1 MMGAM
6 TPIPDGPTP
15 EPPRLER
22 AVLDEL
28 RDELGRPDAVLD
40 PHDDATGGAALD
52 RYVVPARGPSGAT
65 PAVVRPADT
74 EQVRAVVRW
83 ARRHRLRLIPQG
95 ANTGLVGASTP
106 GPAGEVVLSLE
117 RLDPEPR
124 IDPVDR
130 TAIVGAG
137 TRLSTLNEAAAA
149 HGLVLP
155 IDLGAD
161 PSIGGMVATNT
172 GGARMVRHGDMR
184 RHVLGLQAVVADDE
198 CAVVGS
204 LDGLRKHNVGPSI
217 EQLLIGSAGA
227 FGIVTTVQVELSP
240 VERHRSCAWLAST
253 DDDAAIGALVEIER
267 AHGAQLSAFEALS
280 ARALT
285 AGASRGGHGAPFDPV
300 PPLSVLV
307 ELAGDED
314 VDDALVDALDR
325 CSRLGLLDDAVVVPA
340 DHAWALRHA
349 VTEGLRD
356 LGVVTGF
363 DLSVHRP
370 SLPALRHAVADAVAE
385 RFPRATTA
393 DFGHWG
399 DGGVH
404 CNVVWPPDSPPT
416 AEELDE
422 LRTLVFDLAV
432 DRFGGSYS
440 AEHGIGPHNA
450 AQWTRR
456 TDPTRRRLLAALR
469 DVVDPLGVLGHAG
482 LPF

>member
-1 MMGAM
+1 MDPM
-6 TPIPDGPTP
+6 TPDAHGEVP
-15 EPPRLER
+15 EPPRLAR
-22 AVLDEL
+22 AVVDEL
-28 RDELGRPDAVLD
+28 RAELDDAAILD
-40 PHDDATGGAALD
+40 PADPTVGRSDLE
-52 RYVVPARGPSGAT
+52 RYVVPARGPAGAAA
-65 PAVVRPADT
+65 AVVRPATT
-74 EQVRAVVRW
+74 EQVRSVVAW
-83 ARRHRLRLIPQG
+83 ARRHHLRLIPQG

-106 GPAGEVVLSLE
+106 GAAGEVVLSLE

-130 TAIVGAG
+130 TAVVGAG
-137 TRLSTLNEAAAA
+137 TRLSTLNDAAAQ

-184 RHVLGLQAVVADDE
+184 RRVLGLHAVIADDD
-198 CAVVGS
+198 CSVVGT

-227 FGIVTTVQVELSP
+227 FGIVTTVQVELSV
-240 VERHRSCAWLAST
+240 VEPHRSCAWLAPT

-267 AHGAQLSAFEALS
+267 AHASELSAFEVLS
-280 ARALT
+280 APAVV

-307 ELAGDED
+307 EFAGDDD
-314 VDDALVDALDR
+314 VEDALVDALDR
-325 CSRLGLLDDAVVVPA
+325 CSQLRLLTDAVVVPP

-363 DLSVHRP
+363 DLSVPRP
-370 SLPALRHAVADAVAE
+370 ALPALRHAVAEAVVG

-404 CNVVWPPDSPPT
+404 CNVVWPPDAPPS
-416 AEELDE
+416 AQELDE
-422 LRTLVFDLAV
+422 VRALVFDLVV
-432 DRFGGSYS
+432 DRFDGSYS

-450 AQWTRR
+450 SQWERR
-456 TDPTRRRLLAALR
+456 TDPARRRMLAALR
-469 DVVDPLGVLGHAG
+469 QVVDPLGVLGHAD